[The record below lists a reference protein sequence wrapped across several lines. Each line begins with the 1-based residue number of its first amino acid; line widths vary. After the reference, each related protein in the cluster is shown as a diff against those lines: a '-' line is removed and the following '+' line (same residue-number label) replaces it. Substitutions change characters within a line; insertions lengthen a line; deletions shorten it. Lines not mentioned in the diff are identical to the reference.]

1 MPTFY
6 LTVGV
11 AASGKTTWAFGNAN
25 IQDAVLD
32 SDALREELCNGNWA
46 DQSKNTEVFEIMK
59 QRAFQAM
66 RECRN
71 VYYVATNLNLKR
83 RIALLQYL
91 KKYFP
96 SYKYV
101 VRVFVYSIDTLFA
114 RNDARAHHVSAYVI
128 QKQMLQMQLPVVNE
142 GWNEIQ
148 IEVEGTQEYQKNYY
162 NYVMNRV
169 INFGDQKNPHHS
181 LPLFEHL
188 LQCIDLIPRYT
199 ALDVMT
205 AAVWHDVGKIVT
217 QSFDE
222 NGVAHYYGHA
232 EYGAQLTL
240 LCGLPYE
247 VALLVNYHMLGY
259 ESEKVQA
266 AWRQRLGDELWEQ
279 LMILHRADEAAH
291 QGGQL

>member
-1 MPTFY
+1 MSTFY

-32 SDALREELCNGNWA
+32 SDAIREEICGNWA

-148 IEVEGTQEYQKNYY
+148 IEVEGTQEEQRNYY
-162 NYVMNRV
+162 KKITHDVV
-169 INFGDQKNPHHS
+169 WFGDQRNPHHS
-181 LPLFEHL
+181 LPLHIHMNYCVD
-188 LQCIDLIPRYT
+188 QVPRDGI
-199 ALDVMT
+199 LDY
-205 AAVWHDVGKIVT
+205 AAAWHDVGKVYT
-217 QSFDE
+217 QSIDE
-222 NGVAHYYGHA
+222 NGIAHYYGHA

-259 ESEKVQA
+259 ESEKAQA

-291 QGGQL
+291 